1 MALIRSNRLPAN
13 TIALAA
19 HVAIL
24 CCGIWGM
31 LAFGLAAE
39 RTDHGPRM
47 VLIAMGMILVSLL
60 TATRIRALG
69 NIMHECTH
77 GHFFESRN
85 ANNRLGQVIGIVLL
99 QSYTRYAQD
108 HKTHHAHLAEVNL
121 DLDLARYNGAHRS
134 MGVPYNFWKQLR
146 CALNW
151 QCLRAG
157 FTIRVWEEIDSRT
170 ANLARIVWLLT
181 LVTLVTVFVPGIAA
195 AGMLLSFFLFYPVLC
210 VWSDLAD
217 HFILPSVVGEFS
229 EPGETEETGETITE
243 STPVSLSRNHIF
255 SSSLL
260 NLVLLPRNDG
270 FHLVHHLFPSAPIT
284 TYPAKHDLLLQRWPK
299 YSELS
304 HHLSLEFKP
313 KG

>member
-1 MALIRSNRLPAN
+1 MPLIRSNPLPAN
-13 TIALAA
+13 TMALAA
-19 HVAIL
+19 HVALL

-31 LAFGLAAE
+31 LAIGLAAE
-39 RTDHGPRM
+39 RTDHEPM
-47 VLIAMGMILVSLL
+47 VVLIAIGMILVSLL

-85 ANNRLGQVIGIVLL
+85 ANNRLGQVIGTVLL
-99 QSYTRYAQD
+99 QSYSRYAQD

-121 DLDLARYNGAHRS
+121 DRDLARYNGAHRS
-134 MGVPYNFWKQLR
+134 MGVSNNFWQQLR
-146 CALNW
+146 LALNW

-157 FTIRVWEEIDSRT
+157 FTIRLWEEMDSRT
-170 ANLARIVWLLT
+170 ANLARILWLLT
-181 LVTLVTVFVPGIAA
+181 LVTLILAFVPGIAA
-195 AGMLLSFFLFYPVLC
+195 AGMLLSFCLFYPVLC

-217 HFILPSVVGEFS
+217 HFVLASEVYEHSEDNEPEERMTGAASV
-229 EPGETEETGETITE
+229 T
-243 STPVSLSRNHIF
+243 LSRNHIF
-255 SSSLL
+255 ASRLL
-260 NLVLLPRNDG
+260 NLILLPRNDG

-284 TYPAKHDLLLQRWPK
+284 TYPAKHEALMHRWQK

-304 HHLSLEFKP
+304 HHLSVEFRP